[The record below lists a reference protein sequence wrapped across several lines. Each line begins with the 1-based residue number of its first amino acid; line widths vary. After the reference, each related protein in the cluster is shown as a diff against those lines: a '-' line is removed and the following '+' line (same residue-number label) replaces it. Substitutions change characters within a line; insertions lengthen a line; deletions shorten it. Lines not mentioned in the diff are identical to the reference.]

1 MNKKITYEE
10 CMSVA
15 KKYDSKSDFR
25 NNDYN
30 MYIAAWRHKW
40 LTDFKWLSSTNIH
53 SDEVDSVY
61 CYMFNELKAV
71 YVGRTLMRR
80 IKIRDWQHRNSE
92 FNGKKVKPD
101 SVNRFASENN
111 VDLPQMTILEENL
124 TIKEGQER
132 ESFWVDYYIKQ
143 GFHVINIAKAGSLGT
158 LNKGKWNYKNCYNEA
173 KKFTNKMD
181 FVKQSNGAYDS
192 ARRHGWLDDY
202 TWFVKSNLKW
212 TRDAC
217 YEEAKKYTSRLK
229 FSLGNQNAYD
239 SARRHGWLDDY
250 TWFSSNKKWNYDTCY
265 EEAKKYKTKVDFKHN
280 SCGAYSV
287 SCKNKWIDDYTWFVS
302 GLIKWNYDTCY
313 EEAKKYTCRGEFQKG
328 NGSAYQVALANKWMD
343 KYDWFKK
350 KHKEWNYD
358 TCYEEAK
365 KYTCRHDFLKNN
377 QYAYKISRINNWLS
391 DYRWFKE

>member
-15 KKYDSKSDFR
+15 KKYDNKSDFR

-202 TWFVKSNLKW
+202 TWF
-212 TRDAC
+212 
-217 YEEAKKYTSRLK
+217 
-229 FSLGNQNAYD
+229 
-239 SARRHGWLDDY
+239 
-250 TWFSSNKKWNYDTCY
+250 SSNKKWNYDTCY

-287 SCKNKWIDDYTWFVS
+287 SCKNKWIDDYTMDVLEKRYVHYKDEGGNS
-302 GLIKWNYDTCY
+302 YAAHLMADLRELPKNPP
-313 EEAKKYTCRGEFQKG
+313 EE
-328 NGSAYQVALANKWMD
+328 
-343 KYDWFKK
+343 
-350 KHKEWNYD
+350 
-358 TCYEEAK
+358 EE
-365 KYTCRHDFLKNN
+365 
-377 QYAYKISRINNWLS
+377 
-391 DYRWFKE
+391 